1 LEGLAVS
8 EAKSAQSM
16 TRVLVTGAAGML
28 GFHLRCRLHVLAGVE
43 VRSAG
48 RAEFADP
55 AAMDALLS
63 EVDAVVH
70 FAGVNRGSDTEVEDG
85 NLALAQTLAAALKR
99 SGGQPQVLYSSSTH
113 ITRDTPYG
121 RSKKGAGEILG
132 AQCGEQ
138 LTELVLP
145 HVFGEYGRP
154 KYNSVVHTFCEQLAK
169 GQVLS
174 VDQVDGQ
181 LELCH
186 AGAVC
191 EAVLH
196 LLKLDAQ
203 ASLGEHAWQDGRL
216 RLFGTAITVGEL
228 AELLQTQAQQ
238 YFEARELPELAN
250 SLELALFNTLRG
262 AAFPQSYPVA
272 LKLHVDPRGSL
283 FEAVRSHRS
292 GQTFFSTTKPGIMRG
307 NHFHFNKVERFLVVG
322 GYAEI
327 RIRRLFDDQV
337 HVFRVSGET
346 PAYVDMPTLHTHEI
360 TNVGDG
366 ELLTLFWAH
375 EFFDPAT
382 PDTYAELVQTEASTP
397 VNS

>member
-1 LEGLAVS
+1 VIDGM
-8 EAKSAQSM
+8 SAQPM

-55 AAMDALLS
+55 AALDSLLAD
-63 EVDAVVH
+63 VDAVVH
-70 FAGVNRGSDTEVEDG
+70 FAGVNRGSDAEVEHG

-113 ITRDTPYG
+113 FARDTPYG
-121 RSKKGAGEILG
+121 RSKKGAGEILR
-132 AQCGEQ
+132 AQCGAQ

-154 KYNSVVHTFCEQLAK
+154 NYNSVVHTFCTQLAK
-169 GQVLS
+169 GQALS
-174 VDQVDGQ
+174 IEQADGQ
-181 LELCH
+181 LELRH

-191 EAVLH
+191 QAVLH
-196 LLKLDAQ
+196 LLKLDPQ
-203 ASLGEHAWQDGRL
+203 ASLGDHAWQDGRL

-228 AELLQTQAQQ
+228 AELLEVQAQQ
-238 YFEARELPELAN
+238 YFDARELPALSN
-250 SLELALFNTLRG
+250 SLELTLFNCLRG

-272 LKLHVDPRGSL
+272 LQLHVDPRGSL
-283 FEAVRSHRS
+283 FEAVRSRRS
-292 GQTFFSTTKPGIMRG
+292 GQTFFSTTKPGITRG

-322 GYAEI
+322 GTAEI

-346 PAYVDMPTLHTHEI
+346 PAFVDMPTLHTHEI
-360 TNVGDG
+360 TNVGEG

-382 PDTYAELVQTEASTP
+382 PDTFAELVQSVASTP